1 MQYKSYLVEQN
12 IGNLNENLILFYG
25 ENLGLKNDLKKEI
38 IKKNLDAEKIN
49 FLQDDIIK
57 NEDFFFDEL
66 MNKSLFEQ
74 KKIYFIEQ
82 ANDKIL
88 RLIEEIGDKLDNQKI
103 FIFSEI
109 LDKRSK
115 LRNFFENSK
124 KCGVVPCYAD
134 NEISIKKIILNK
146 LNGFQGLSTQN
157 VNLIINNSNLDRHK
171 LHNELN
177 KIITYFTDKKIVDE
191 KLELI
196 LDSKINENFNL
207 LKDEALNGN
216 KIKTNELLSDTI
228 MESEKNILYLNLINQ
243 RLNKL
248 IHVSKI
254 SKSENLEEAINKIR
268 PPIFWK
274 DKNTFLFQAK
284 KWNSNKIQNILNR
297 TYELEIKIKSN
308 AAINKNILIRKL
320 LVDICVLANT

>member
-12 IGNLNENLILFYG
+12 TDNLNENLILFYG

-38 IKKNLDAEKIN
+38 IKKNIDAEKMN

-57 NEDFFFDEL
+57 NEDFFFGEL

-88 RLIEEIGDKLDNQKI
+88 KLIEEIEDKIDNQKI

-115 LRNFFENSK
+115 LRTFFENSK

-146 LNGFQGLSTQN
+146 LNSFQGLTTHN
-157 VNLIINNSNLDRHK
+157 VNLIINNSNLNRNR
-171 LHNELN
+171 LNNELN
-177 KIITYFTDKKIVDE
+177 KIITFFTDKKIVDD
-191 KLELI
+191 KLELL

-216 KIKTNELLSDTI
+216 KIKTNELLSETI
-228 MESEKNILYLNLINQ
+228 IEPEKNILYLNLINQ

-248 IHVSKI
+248 IDVSKI
-254 SKSENLEEAINKIR
+254 SKSKNLEEAINKIR

-284 KWNSNKIQNILNR
+284 KWNLSKINNILNK

-308 AAINKNILIRKL
+308 AAINKNILMRKL
-320 LVDICVLANT
+320 LVDICVLANA

>member
-12 IGNLNENLILFYG
+12 IEILNEDLILFYG

-38 IKKNLDAEKIN
+38 IKKNTDAEKLN

-57 NEDFFFDEL
+57 NQDSFFSEI

-82 ANDKIL
+82 ASDKIL
-88 RLIEEIGDKLDNQKI
+88 DLIEKIEDKIDNQKI

-115 LRNFFENSK
+115 LRSFFENSK
-124 KCGVVPCYAD
+124 KCGVIACYAD

-146 LNGFQGLSTQN
+146 LKGFQGLTTHN
-157 VNLIINNSNLDRHK
+157 INLIINNSNLDRDK

-177 KIITYFTDKKIVDE
+177 KIIIFFSDKKIVDN
-191 KLELI
+191 KLELL

-216 KIKTNELLSDTI
+216 KIKTNQLLSETI
-228 MESEKNILYLNLINQ
+228 IEPEKNILYLNLINQ
-243 RLNKL
+243 RLNK
-248 IHVSKI
+248 HVDVSKI
-254 SKSENLEEAINKIR
+254 TKNENLEEAINKIK

-274 DKNTFLFQAK
+274 DKSTFLFQAK
-284 KWNSNKIQNILNR
+284 KWNSSKIKSILNK

-308 AAINKNILIRKL
+308 AVINKNILMRKL
-320 LVDICVLANT
+320 LVDICVLANS